1 MPRNGKAGL
10 DALGKIFPCLS
21 SATRTEW
28 WLETLLLWPLQP
40 QSLIWAGFWEYAN
53 GPPTS
58 RSVTLGRFQTFS
70 FPYLEIRRKHF
81 PVVVCFVFVFSDEK
95 KNNIVV
101 I

>member
-1 MPRNGKAGL
+1 MQT
-10 DALGKIFPCLS
+10 D
-21 SATRTEW
+21 
-28 WLETLLLWPLQP
+28 
-40 QSLIWAGFWEYAN
+40 
-53 GPPTS
+53 PPTS

-95 KNNIVV
+95 KNNVVV